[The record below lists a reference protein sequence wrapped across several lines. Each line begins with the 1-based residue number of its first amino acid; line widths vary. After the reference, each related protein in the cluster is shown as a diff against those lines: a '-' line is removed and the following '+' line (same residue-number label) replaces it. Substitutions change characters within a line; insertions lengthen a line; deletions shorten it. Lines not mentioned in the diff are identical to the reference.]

1 MPRLTITEIAKM
13 AEVSPAA
20 VSIVLN
26 NKKGVSDETRRKVTE
41 IVERLQYTPNPNS
54 RRLLLNKTNNIAVL
68 FKKNISPLE
77 HFFHSEINNA
87 ILHECE
93 ALGYNLLF
101 TSASVENDNVILS
114 NVIKAYDV
122 DGIIFYGDMDSLV
135 INSIK
140 KYEIPYI
147 IVDSHSPNT
156 DSISVSADYEEA
168 TRTAVKHL
176 IELGHTDIA
185 YIGNNSLQH
194 YSVQTFNGFKKCME
208 EKCISIPMNWV
219 QIDAHDEAS
228 SYDCMKNILTGNKIP
243 TAVFCCA
250 DIYAIGAVK
259 CIKENGF
266 KIPDDISVASVDDII
281 LSQYIEPPLTT
292 VKIDKVEM
300 AKIAMHLLIK
310 KIEKENVESLVLKS
324 DNLII
329 RSSTKP
335 LK

>member
-1 MPRLTITEIAKM
+1 MPRLTITEIAKL
-13 AEVSPAA
+13 AKVSPAA

-26 NKKGVSDETRRKVTE
+26 NKKGVSDETRQKITE

-54 RRLLLNKTNNIAVL
+54 RRLILNKTNNIAVL

-77 HFFHSEINNA
+77 HFFHSEVNNA

-101 TSASVENDNVILS
+101 TSARVENDNVILS

-122 DGIIFYGDMDSLV
+122 DGIIFYGDMDSLI

-147 IVDSHSPNT
+147 IVDSHAPNS

-168 TRTAVKHL
+168 THTSVTHL
-176 IELGHTDIA
+176 LDLGHTDIA
-185 YIGNNSLQH
+185 YIGNNSLQN
-194 YSVQTFNGFKKCME
+194 YSLQTFSGFKKCME
-208 EKCISIPMNWV
+208 EKGISIPMNWV
-219 QIDAHDEAS
+219 QIDANDELSA
-228 SYDCMKNILTGNKIP
+228 YNCMKNILVHPKKP

-250 DIYAIGAVK
+250 DIYAIGAMK
-259 CIKENGF
+259 CIREMGF
-266 KIPDDISVASVDDII
+266 KVPEDISVASVDDII
-281 LSQYIEPPLTT
+281 LSQYVEPPLTT

-300 AKIAMHLLIK
+300 GRIAMHLLIK
-310 KIEKENVESLVLKS
+310 KIEKEQVESLVLKS
-324 DNLII
+324 DSLVI
-329 RSSTKP
+329 RSSTRLMK
-335 LK
+335 